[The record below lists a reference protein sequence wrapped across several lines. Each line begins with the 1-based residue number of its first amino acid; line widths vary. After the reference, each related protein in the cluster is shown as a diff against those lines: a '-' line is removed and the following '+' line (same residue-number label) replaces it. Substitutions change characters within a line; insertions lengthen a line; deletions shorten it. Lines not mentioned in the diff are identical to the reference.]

1 MGIQEAGTPNTT
13 TIPAA
18 AAVPM
23 IQGTNNPSSAIDD
36 GKPRILSNIII
47 NGANNASV
55 INPLVKKELIQK
67 VSNNLNKQQ
76 QQQQQQQKMQQ
87 QNVVPAVEPET
98 TVVAPSVDAPPQ
110 QDAADEAKEKE
121 GDLEE
126 SNEGKESFVVTSDY
140 IQQLINN
147 ARKQG
152 NNPPE
157 IEEKLLNLQ
166 RYHEKNTKTEDRS
179 DRTIALQHNY
189 SNMTGNRSE
198 SHSNSSRT
206 RKRPTPRA
214 EDDDDEWQLD
224 TPKRS
229 RPSKSTSSAAGGG
242 VSTHL
247 SPGGSSRERKLSN
260 NETHGGAAASSPNK
274 RRTGAS
280 SHQTQHQS
288 PTATMI
294 VTSSAE
300 GKSDSPSTGRNRNA
314 EKRKQQSSAGANC
327 DSSGTANSPQQH
339 QQSAPHQRQSKLQA
353 QLNRHKEQLKKDI
366 LKKRSHLEKELQV
379 QIQKELSVELQSAS
393 GTTNIRAASA
403 AATGGG
409 GGRVMVTT
417 AGTTTAASLQQ
428 QEQQHQQLQSPLMAE
443 SSLTNADEHEE
454 SEKLVPPGRGSS
466 KQTTDKSSST
476 ASATTTSRRRTIVS
490 GANAAT
496 KEPTGAAASAKRGQ
510 KHATP
515 AAKSGNARSSGG
527 RGAGQSKRGAKK
539 NNKAQTHCI
548 CQTPYDDSKFYVGCD
563 LCNNWFHGDCV
574 GISEAESKKI
584 TEYICSECKHA
595 RETQELYCLC
605 RQPYDESQFYICCD
619 KCQDWFHGRC
629 VGILQC
635 EANNID
641 EYSCPNCHMNNAINF
656 ANMKTLSA
664 KEFENLKKLIK
675 QIQQHKS
682 AWPFMEPVDP
692 NEAPD
697 YYRVIKEPMDLQK
710 IEGKID
716 NKVYQTLSEF
726 IGDMTKIFDNC
737 RYYNPKE
744 SPFFRCAESLESFF
758 VQKIKHFR
766 EHLIDRNDDAADVV
780 AAAVAGGSSLSPV
793 ASPPEASAVTA
804 IA

>member
-1 MGIQEAGTPNTT
+1 MGTTEDTTNNTT
-13 TIPAA
+13 TIPA
-18 AAVPM
+18 VP
-23 IQGTNNPSSAIDD
+23 IIAGTNNSSVVDD

-47 NGANNASV
+47 NGANNNATG
-55 INPLVKKELIQK
+55 INPLVRKELIQK

-76 QQQQQQQKMQQ
+76 QQQKLQQ
-87 QNVVPAVEPET
+87 QNVQIAEAE
-98 TVVAPSVDAPPQ
+98 SSDDAGARLLKDGANEGNEQ
-110 QDAADEAKEKE
+110 E
-121 GDLEE
+121 GDDG
-126 SNEGKESFVVTSDY
+126 NEGKNSFVVTPDY

-152 NNPPE
+152 NSPE

-166 RYHEKNTKTEDRS
+166 RYHEKNTKPEDRP

-206 RKRPTPRA
+206 RKRTNPRVD
-214 EDDDDEWQLD
+214 DDDDEWQMD

-229 RPSKSTSSAAGGG
+229 RPSKSASTAGGSG
-242 VSTHL
+242 GNSAPF
-247 SPGGSSRERKLSN
+247 SPGTSSRERKLSN
-260 NETHGGAAASSPNK
+260 NENHGSSPSK
-274 RRTGAS
+274 RRTVAPS
-280 SHQTQHQS
+280 RQTHES
-288 PTATMI
+288 PTGATT
-294 VTSSAE
+294 VVSTGE
-300 GKSDSPSTGRNRNA
+300 GKSDSASASRNRA
-314 EKRKQQSSAGANC
+314 VDKRKQNANGDSPTGGNVVVSSL
-327 DSSGTANSPQQH
+327 GTASSPQQPSP
-339 QQSAPHQRQSKLQA
+339 QQRQNKLQA

-393 GTTNIRAASA
+393 GTTNVRAASA
-403 AATGGG
+403 ASGGG
-409 GGRVMVTT
+409 GVVV
-417 AGTTTAASLQQ
+417 ASAVGTTTASLQQ
-428 QEQQHQQLQSPLMAE
+428 QQQQQQQRHSSLQSPPTFE
-443 SSLTNADEHEE
+443 SIVSNVEEHGETDA
-454 SEKLVPPGRGSS
+454 LLPPGRGSS
-466 KQTTDKSSST
+466 KQATDKSSST
-476 ASATTTSRRRTIVS
+476 STAATTSRRRTTAGV
-490 GANAAT
+490 NAT
-496 KEPTGAAASAKRGQ
+496 KEQASNVTTPAGSKRGQ

-515 AAKSGNARSSGG
+515 AGSKSGNARSSGG
-527 RGAGQSKRGAKK
+527 RGSGQTKRSAKK
-539 NNKAQTHCI
+539 NSKAQTHCI

-574 GISEAESKKI
+574 GISEEESKKI

-595 RETQELYCLC
+595 RDTQELYCLC

-641 EYSCPNCHMNNAINF
+641 EYSCPNCQMNNAINF
-656 ANMKTLSA
+656 ANMKTLSMR
-664 KEFENLKKLIK
+664 EFENLKKLIK

-710 IEGKID
+710 IETKID
-716 NKVYQTLSEF
+716 NKIYQTLSEF

-758 VQKIKHFR
+758 VQKIKYFR
-766 EHLIDRNDDAADVV
+766 EHLVDRNDEESVGAGTLPATTTS
-780 AAAVAGGSSLSPV
+780 AAAPAAPGT
-793 ASPPEASAVTA
+793 SAVPATA
-804 IA
+804 

>member
-1 MGIQEAGTPNTT
+1 M
-13 TIPAA
+13 IP
-18 AAVPM
+18 
-23 IQGTNNPSSAIDD
+23 GTNNPSSAIDD

-76 QQQQQQQKMQQ
+76 MQQKLQQ
-87 QNVVPAVEPET
+87 QNVVAVADSSDVSISATSDET
-98 TVVAPSVDAPPQ
+98 AQ
-110 QDAADEAKEKE
+110 QSKDGANEVKHQQGEDE
-121 GDLEE
+121 G
-126 SNEGKESFVVTSDY
+126 NEGKDSFVVTPDY

-189 SNMTGNRSE
+189 SNMTGNRNE
-198 SHSNSSRT
+198 SHSSSSRT
-206 RKRPTPRA
+206 RKRANPRV
-214 EDDDDEWQLD
+214 DDDDDDWQME

-229 RPSKSTSSAAGGG
+229 RPSKSTSSTGGT
-242 VSTHL
+242 STHL
-247 SPGGSSRERKLSN
+247 SPGASRERKLSN
-260 NETHGGAAASSPNK
+260 NESHGASSPSKRRTTGAAASSHP
-274 RRTGAS
+274 
-280 SHQTQHQS
+280 TQLS
-288 PTATMI
+288 PILT
-294 VTSSAE
+294 TSVEA
-300 GKSDSPSTGRNRNA
+300 KSDSHSTGRNRNV
-314 EKRKQQSSAGANC
+314 EKRKQPTVANC
-327 DSSGTANSPQQH
+327 DSTTNLAVGVGGTANSSQ
-339 QQSAPHQRQSKLQA
+339 QQSPQYRQSKVQA

-393 GTTNIRAASA
+393 GTTNVRAASA
-403 AATGGG
+403 AAAVGS
-409 GGRVMVTT
+409 GGRMMMVNT
-417 AGTTTAASLQQ
+417 ASSSTASGQQ
-428 QEQQHQQLQSPLMAE
+428 QQQQSPLMAE
-443 SSLTNADEHEE
+443 SSASNVDEHEE
-454 SEKLVPPGRGSS
+454 SDKLVPSGRGSS
-466 KQTTDKSSST
+466 KQATEKSSST
-476 ASATTTSRRRTIVS
+476 SSTTATRRRTIVS
-490 GANAAT
+490 GAS
-496 KEPTGAAASAKRGQ
+496 AAAKESAGTTPVPASSKRGQ
-510 KHATP
+510 KHA
-515 AAKSGNARSSGG
+515 AAPSAGSKSGNARSSGG
-527 RGAGQSKRGAKK
+527 RNAGQSKRSAKK
-539 NNKAQTHCI
+539 NSKAQTHCI

-574 GISEAESKKI
+574 GISEEESKKI

-595 RETQELYCLC
+595 RDTQELYCLC

-656 ANMKTLSA
+656 ANMKTLST

-716 NKVYQTLSEF
+716 NKMYQTLSEF

-744 SPFFRCAESLESFF
+744 SPFFKCAESLESFF

-766 EHLIDRNDDAADVV
+766 EHLIDRNDEPAVVATAATDAAETVEI
-780 AAAVAGGSSLSPV
+780 G
-793 ASPPEASAVTA
+793 
-804 IA
+804 

>member
-1 MGIQEAGTPNTT
+1 M
-13 TIPAA
+13 
-18 AAVPM
+18 
-23 IQGTNNPSSAIDD
+23 
-36 GKPRILSNIII
+36 
-47 NGANNASV
+47 
-55 INPLVKKELIQK
+55 
-67 VSNNLNKQQ
+67 QQ
-76 QQQQQQQKMQQ
+76 QQP
-87 QNVVPAVEPET
+87 NVQTAEAESTDDT
-98 TVVAPSVDAPPQ
+98 TAAATRLLKDVAN
-110 QDAADEAKEKE
+110 EASKELEAEE
-121 GDLEE
+121 G
-126 SNEGKESFVVTSDY
+126 NEGKNSFVVTPDY

-152 NNPPE
+152 NSPE

-166 RYHEKNTKTEDRS
+166 RYHEKNSKAEDRC

-189 SNMTGNRSE
+189 SNMSGNRSE

-206 RKRPTPRA
+206 RRRTNPRVD
-214 EDDDDEWQLD
+214 DDDDEWQLD

-229 RPSKSTSSAAGGG
+229 RPSKSASSGG
-242 VSTHL
+242 TIHL
-247 SPGGSSRERKLSN
+247 SPGSTSRERKLSN
-260 NETHGGAAASSPNK
+260 NENHGSSSSPSKRRTAGGAASS
-274 RRTGAS
+274 R
-280 SHQTQHQS
+280 QTTQQDSS
-288 PTATMI
+288 PTA
-294 VTSSAE
+294 VTTTTSE
-300 GKSDSPSTGRNRNA
+300 HVSTGRNRNV
-314 EKRKQQSSAGANC
+314 EKRKHTATAVTSDGGGLVVVS
-327 DSSGTANSPQQH
+327 SSGTATVSPQQQSP
-339 QQSAPHQRQSKLQA
+339 QQKQSKLQA

-393 GTTNIRAASA
+393 SGCTTNVRA
-403 AATGGG
+403 AATAAAATAAAGGG
-409 GGRVMVTT
+409 GMMVAT
-417 AGTTTAASLQQ
+417 AGTTASSSQQ
-428 QEQQHQQLQSPLMAE
+428 LQQHQQQLLQSTGFDSIPSNVDDLHAE
-443 SSLTNADEHEE
+443 N
-454 SEKLVPPGRGSS
+454 SETLPPPGRGSS
-466 KQTTDKSSST
+466 KQATDKSSST
-476 ASATTTSRRRTIVS
+476 STTTTTSRRRTTTG
-490 GANAAT
+490 GANAV
-496 KEPTGAAASAKRGQ
+496 KEPTPSGGTPASSGKRGQ
-510 KHATP
+510 KHASP
-515 AAKSGNARSSGG
+515 AGSKAAGNTRSSGG
-527 RGAGQSKRGAKK
+527 RSAGQTKRGGGGARKSG
-539 NNKAQTHCI
+539 KAQTHCI

-595 RETQELYCLC
+595 RDTQELYCLC

-656 ANMKTLSA
+656 ANMKPLSMR
-664 KEFENLKKLIK
+664 EFENLKKLIK

-710 IEGKID
+710 IETKID
-716 NKVYQTLSEF
+716 SKIYQTLSEF

-744 SPFFRCAESLESFF
+744 SPFYRCAESLESFF

-766 EHLIDRNDDAADVV
+766 EHLVDRIDESVPMTV
-780 AAAVAGGSSLSPV
+780 TTSEELST
-793 ASPPEASAVTA
+793 ASPGTSAVTA
-804 IA
+804 TE